1 MSHSDRE
8 TERRGPEGHHRDHQ
22 ACIKFLGWGHLFMLE
37 VAGKEP
43 HVERMKILTKGPRLD
58 GEISFRVKKEE
69 EEEES
74 FL

>member
-1 MSHSDRE
+1 
-8 TERRGPEGHHRDHQ
+8 
-22 ACIKFLGWGHLFMLE
+22 MLE